1 MIISEVFYK
10 IGSDFRKTFYYI
22 LLMEFAARREGKEQG
37 PLLRNTNCI
46 VFTLP
51 FQKYK
56 RIGEILHLC
65 LSLVFLISVPN
76 SPTNG
81 KCLFSKGTNEEFD
94 MSKVK

>member
-10 IGSDFRKTFYYI
+10 IGSDLRKTFYYI
-22 LLMEFAARREGKEQG
+22 LQMEFAARREGKEQG

-51 FQKYK
+51 FQRYNRVSSIKSF
-56 RIGEILHLC
+56 RA
-65 LSLVFLISVPN
+65 VISVLN

-81 KCLFSKGTNEEFD
+81 KCLFSKGTNEELD